1 MVFCF
6 ADTIAEPF
14 SFLFKYRKLL
24 YQTIMNDIR
33 VRYAGSL
40 LGLSWVFLYPLI
52 FLLIYAITY
61 VFVFRAITQEF
72 SEIDYVLFIFCGL
85 IPFLG
90 FIEALGYGIGS
101 VTRNTNLIKNTLFP
115 IDLIPVKDV
124 LASQITQIISFLLLV
139 FCLIIFN
146 KITIWILMIPVIWFL
161 QLLFTIGLL
170 WILSSINVY
179 LKELQN
185 NVNIIC
191 LILMLASPIAYTM
204 DMIPKMFQFILYLN
218 PLYYIIVI
226 YQDCLLYGKSPQ
238 IVALIV
244 LLVISFGFF
253 YFGYWFFSKMKKV
266 IIDNV

>member
-1 MVFCF
+1 MVSPSL
-6 ADTIAEPF
+6 DTILEPF
-14 SFLFKYRKLL
+14 SFLYRYRKLL
-24 YQTIMNDIR
+24 YQTILNDIK

-40 LGLSWVFLYPLI
+40 LGLSWILLYPLI

-61 VFVFRAITQEF
+61 VFVFRIQMQTL
-72 SEIDYVLFIFCGL
+72 SEVDYVLFIFCGL

-90 FIEALGYGIGS
+90 FVESLGYGIGS

-124 LASQITQIISFLLLV
+124 LASQITQIISFFLLV
-139 FCLIIFN
+139 ISLILFK
-146 KITIWILMIPVIWFL
+146 KITVWVLMIPVIWIL

-170 WILSSINVY
+170 WILSSANVY
-179 LKELQN
+179 IKELQN

-191 LILMLASPIAYTM
+191 LILMIASPIAYTL

-218 PLYYIIVI
+218 PLYYIIVL
-226 YQDCLLYGKSPQ
+226 YQDCLIFGQSPQ
-238 IVALIV
+238 YDILIV
-244 LLVISFGFF
+244 LTVFSFGFF
-253 YFGYWFFSKMKKV
+253 YIGYWFFSKMKKV